1 VDDDDDDDNDADPD
15 ADADAN
21 AEDIFGG
28 ANDNHFEG
36 TDHGKKK
43 RRGPGKGPKRTSLVD
58 EKLDKEASTNSKTRL
73 YEAVYDSFMSEKE
86 PLTTSTDV
94 DQTVETVEE
103 ICTSLLTEEK
113 ELTLVKLG
121 KANMVS

>member
-1 VDDDDDDDNDADPD
+1 MDDADPD
-15 ADADAN
+15 ADPD

-28 ANDNHFEG
+28 TDDNHFEG
-36 TDHGKKK
+36 TDRGKKK
-43 RRGPGKGPKRTSLVD
+43 GRGPGKAPKKKPLVD
-58 EKLDKEASTNSKTRL
+58 ENLDEEASMNNRTKL
-73 YEAVYDSFMSEKE
+73 YKAVYDSFMSEKE

-94 DQTVETVEE
+94 DQTFQTVEE